1 MTIEGKKKK
10 KNQVKKRGEER
21 TAEPKYY
28 THRTHWGAIKAI
40 DRKIKG
46 SRLIE
51 KY

>member
-1 MTIEGKKKK
+1 LKEKEKEKPS
-10 KNQVKKRGEER
+10 KKRGEER

-46 SRLIE
+46 
-51 KY
+51 